1 MTTAKAKKTTRRKR
15 VAHMNVLRSGGAVQ
29 RVERGGRVCAGGDC
43 AFECETERGRIGDE
57 GGSGKEV
64 ESFEMDEMRGKR
76 KREVRT

>member
-1 MTTAKAKKTTRRKR
+1 M
-15 VAHMNVLRSGGAVQ
+15 
-29 RVERGGRVCAGGDC
+29 CAGGDC